1 MVDSATIILTA
12 GKGGDGIVSFR
23 REKYVPRGGPDGGD
37 GGNGAD
43 IYFCVNKQLS
53 TLVDYTR
60 LKTIKAKNGNPGGT
74 NQRHGK
80 DGADLFLDVPVG
92 TQIFNR
98 PSESGKWVSQFDLV
112 EDGSK
117 VLIAK
122 GGRGGWGNVHFAT
135 AVNQAPMSANKGTE
149 GETKELKLE
158 LKLIADVGIIGLPN
172 AGKSALISAISN
184 CQPKIANYPFTTLE
198 PNLGVVTHKGKTFV
212 VADIPGLIEGAST
225 GKGLGDKFLRH
236 IERTT
241 ILVHLISVEDDDIER
256 SYQTIRAELNNFQ
269 PDLLNKIEII
279 VINKADLLPQ
289 KSMSKFINKHS
300 VQVISAVTR
309 QGVSELLDTII
320 EKLDE

>member
-80 DGADLFLDVPVG
+80 DGDDLFLYVPVG
-92 TQIFNR
+92 TQIFERQND
-98 PSESGKWVSQFDLV
+98 KWVSQFDLV

-135 AVNQAPMSANKGTE
+135 AVNQAPMSANKGME

-172 AGKSALISAISN
+172 AGKSTLISVISN
-184 CQPKIANYPFTTLE
+184 CKPKIADYPFTTLE
-198 PNLGVVTHKGKTFV
+198 PNLGVVSHKGKTFV

-241 ILVHLISVEDDDIER
+241 ILVHLISAKDDDIER
-256 SYQTIRAELNNFQ
+256 SYQTIRTELKNFQ

-279 VINKADLLPQ
+279 VINKADLLHQ
-289 KSMSKFINKHS
+289 KSIGKFIKKHS
-300 VQVISAVTR
+300 AQVISAVTR
-309 QGVSELLDTII
+309 RGVSGLLDTII
-320 EKLDE
+320 EKLT